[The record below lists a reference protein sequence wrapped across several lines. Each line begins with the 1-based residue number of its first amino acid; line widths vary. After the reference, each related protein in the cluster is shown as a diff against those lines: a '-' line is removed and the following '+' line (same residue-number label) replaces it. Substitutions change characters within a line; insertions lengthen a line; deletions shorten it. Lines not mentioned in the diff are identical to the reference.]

1 MLRLIVADS
10 HSTTV
15 RLATL
20 FPILHERDYGLDRTV
35 AAGHTENRGHSWDGT
50 TGLPDSR
57 AFASVSVA
65 SVTGSG
71 RSVVY
76 LPRKLT
82 E

>member
-1 MLRLIVADS
+1 MLHLIVVDS
-10 HSTTV
+10 HTTTI

-20 FPILHERDYGLDRTV
+20 FPILQRDYGLDRTI
-35 AAGHTENRGHSWDGT
+35 AAGHIANRWHSWDGT

-65 SVTGSG
+65 SMTGSG